1 MAKYKMIVLTQP
13 IAGKESEYN
22 DWYQNVHLSQVV
34 NVEGLTGVQRYRL
47 AHNVGKEAV
56 LPYLAIY
63 DMETDD
69 LAGVMAEMDRR
80 AGTDRMVVS
89 DAVDQQ
95 CLIAAVYEELG
106 ARVNS

>member
-1 MAKYKMIVLTQP
+1 MPKYKLVVLTRP
-13 IAGKESEYN
+13 IAGKENEYN
-22 DWYQNVHLSQVV
+22 DWYQNVHLNQVV
-34 NVEGLTGVQRYRL
+34 AVDGCTGAQRYRL
-47 AHNVGKEAV
+47 AHNLVKEDV

-69 LAGVMAEMDRR
+69 LASVMAEMDRR

-95 CLIAAVYEELG
+95 GLIAAVYEEFG
-106 ARVNS
+106 ARVNT